1 MRKTTICLLTLGILF
16 TPIEVKAYNNSTN
29 NVLPTA
35 GIATVISSTEY
46 TEVEYDEYIINN
58 HSGKKT
64 YMSYKTITDKTSR
77 QYELQTIAYT
87 DEYGFRKIGDR
98 YLVAIGTRF
107 NAEVGQYFDAQLDNG
122 EVIKCIIG
130 DIKADCDTDSTNT
143 FTAQGCCL
151 EFIVDTTVLELTVKK
166 MGDCSYLC
174 EEWNSPCS
182 QYNIYNINELT

>member
-107 NAEVGQYFDAQLDNG
+107 NAEVGQYFDVQLDNG
-122 EVIKCIIG
+122 EIIKCIIG

-151 EFIVDTTVLELTVKK
+151 EFIVDTTVLESTVKK

>member
-16 TPIEVKAYNNSTN
+16 TPIKVKAYDNSTN

-46 TEVEYDEYIINN
+46 TEVECDEYIINN

-98 YLVAIGTRF
+98 YLVAIGTRHRRYK
-107 NAEVGQYFDAQLDNG
+107 VCVHCPLQ
-122 EVIKCIIG
+122 
-130 DIKADCDTDSTNT
+130 
-143 FTAQGCCL
+143 
-151 EFIVDTTVLELTVKK
+151 
-166 MGDCSYLC
+166 
-174 EEWNSPCS
+174 
-182 QYNIYNINELT
+182 